1 MAVTRPAEADAAE
14 SVGRR
19 WTSVQAM
26 PGVTVLRV
34 ACEHIAG
41 AVVLRCAGSVDASN
55 ADELRTAIESTVS
68 AVVVVELGGLDRFDS
83 EGVQALEQA
92 FRGRRSSPG
101 RSTDPGCGAVAD
113 RVATAVAGERSCPA
127 RAASSTSCA
136 VTRPPAPEPTT
147 ARGSTPSS
155 CASRRTA
162 GDRNPVGAVSGSGM
176 EPPNVKRTL
185 HR

>member
-92 FRGRRSSPG
+92 FRGRRSNH
-101 RSTDPGCGAVAD
+101 RSFFVVAPPGCAAERTYRTAARG
-113 RVATAVAGERSCPA
+113 RQRLVATVD
-127 RAASSTSCA
+127 AALQQH
-136 VTRPPAPEPTT
+136 
-147 ARGSTPSS
+147 G
-155 CASRRTA
+155 
-162 GDRNPVGAVSGSGM
+162 
-176 EPPNVKRTL
+176 
-185 HR
+185 